1 MMPTIYALS
10 ILLSAFLLFQIQPMI
25 GKYILPWFGG
35 TPTVWSAVL
44 LFFQALLTGGYA
56 YAYWLLGR
64 SRNRLQGI
72 VHLAFLG
79 ISLVLLLVAAL
90 SWPSP
95 LTPDASW
102 RPQGSGLPVWDIFRV
117 LAVAVGIP
125 YLLLSANSTLV
136 QAWFHQDQSNHENTQ
151 PTPYRL
157 YALSNIGSLLGLIS
171 YPFLFEPTLTLRAQ
185 AYIWS
190 AAYLAFAVSAG
201 YLAFRTYR
209 RLQAGEAQDPASDL
223 PAEGA
228 RPSVGTHLLWIALAA
243 CASTLLLSVTSQITQ
258 EVAVI
263 PFLWVLPLTIYL
275 LTFIL
280 AFSGGIGYSRRIY
293 LIAFFVIALASDWML
308 VKYPPFD
315 IVIQIIIYALLLFIV
330 CMICHN
336 ELFNLRPH
344 PRFLPSFYLMVAVGG
359 ALGGVFVT
367 LLAPY
372 LFTTGFWELQWGLV
386 LCGVLLAL
394 VIHLERATV
403 KRKRSGRGRQR
414 EAQTPRTIK
423 PAVIALGA
431 ALLMQSVFIFFYMQA
446 VSANTLLTERN
457 FYGLLRVWENNA
469 DQPPVKTY
477 ELTHGKTAHGFQFES
492 ATLRDLP
499 TTYYTE
505 KSGVGLA
512 ITNEPARPGKIRV
525 GALGLGVGVLASYG
539 QPGDIFR
546 FYEINPDVIRI
557 AEGQGGYFSFLADSQ
572 AEVQIVP
579 GDARISLE
587 RELANNGTENFDLL
601 VLDTFNGDAMPLH
614 LLTREAFE
622 IYLKHLKPDGI
633 MAINVSNRYFNLP
646 LEVYRLTDAFGL
658 GAALIENSGDGIQS
672 YDSVWMLLTN
682 NRDFLNLPAITAVS
696 QPRPAIPGGLRAWTD
711 DYSNLVQIL
720 K

>member
-1 MMPTIYALS
+1 MQMIYALS
-10 ILLSAFLLFQIQPMI
+10 ILLSAFLLFLIQPMI

-79 ISLVLLLVAAL
+79 VSVALLVFTAL

-117 LAVAVGIP
+117 LAVAVGVP
-125 YLLLSANSTLV
+125 YLLLSSNSTLV
-136 QAWFHQDQSNHENTQ
+136 QAWFHQDRLSPEDHQ

-171 YPFLFEPTLTLRAQ
+171 YPFLFEPILTLRAQ
-185 AYIWS
+185 AYVW
-190 AAYLAFAVSAG
+190 SAG
-201 YLAFRTYR
+201 YLAFAISAAYLALRTFR
-209 RLQAGEAQDPASDL
+209 RLRVDQAQDPVSDL
-223 PAEGA
+223 PAEGT
-228 RPSVGTHLLWIALAA
+228 RPGVGTHLLWIVLAA

-293 LIAFFVIALASDWML
+293 LIAFFAVALASDWML
-308 VKYPPFD
+308 VKFPPFD
-315 IVIQIIIYALLLFIV
+315 IVTQIIIYALLLFIA

-359 ALGGVFVT
+359 AVGGIFVT

-372 LFTTGFWELQWGLV
+372 LFTTGFWELQWGLI
-386 LCGVLLAL
+386 LCGVLLTL
-394 VIHLERATV
+394 IIQLERAAV
-403 KRKRSGRGRQR
+403 KRKRAGKGRQR
-414 EAQTPRTIK
+414 EVQTPRVIK
-423 PAVIALGA
+423 PVVIGLAA
-431 ALLMQSVFIFFYMQA
+431 ALLLQSVFIFFYMRA

-457 FYGLLRVWENNA
+457 FYGLLRVWENNT
-469 DQPPVKTY
+469 DQPTVRTY

-492 ATLRDLP
+492 ASLRDLP

-512 ITNEPARPGKIRV
+512 ITNDPARPANIRV

-539 QPGDIFR
+539 QPGDVFR

-579 GDARISLE
+579 GDARLSLE
-587 RELANNGTENFDLL
+587 SELASNGPENFDLL

-622 IYLKHLKPDGI
+622 IYLKLLKPNGI

-646 LEVYRLTDAFGL
+646 LEVYRLADAFDL
-658 GAALIENSGDGIQS
+658 GTALIENSGDAIQS
-672 YDSVWMLLTN
+672 YDSVWMLLTRD
-682 NRDFLNLPAITAVS
+682 RDFLNLPAITAVS
-696 QPRPAIPGGLRAWTD
+696 QPRPAIPAGLRVWTD
-711 DYSNLVQIL
+711 DYSNLVQVL

>member
-1 MMPTIYALS
+1 MVGCLT
-10 ILLSAFLLFQIQPMI
+10 
-25 GKYILPWFGG
+25 
-35 TPTVWSAVL
+35 
-44 LFFQALLTGGYA
+44 FFQALLTGGYA

-64 SRNRLQGI
+64 LRNRRQGI

-79 ISLVLLLVAAL
+79 LSVALLVIAAL

-102 RPQGSGLPVWDIFRV
+102 RPQGSGLPVWGIFRV

-125 YLLLSANSTLV
+125 YLLLSSNSSLV
-136 QAWFHQDQSNHENTQ
+136 QAWFHHENHGQ
-151 PTPYRL
+151 TPYRL

-171 YPFLFEPTLTLRAQ
+171 YPFLFEPILTLRAQ
-185 AYIWS
+185 AYVW
-190 AAYLAFAVSAG
+190 SAG
-201 YLAFRTYR
+201 YLAFAISAAYLALRTYR
-209 RLQAGEAQDPASDL
+209 RLPADEAQDREDDL

-228 RPSVGTHLLWIALAA
+228 RPGVGTHILWIVLAA
-243 CASTLLLSVTSQITQ
+243 CATTLLISVTSQITQ
-258 EVAVI
+258 EVAVK

-293 LIAFFVIALASDWML
+293 LIAFFAVALASDWML

-315 IVIQIIIYALLLFIV
+315 IVTQIIIYSLLLFIA

-336 ELFNLRPH
+336 ELFSLRPH
-344 PRFLPSFYLMVAVGG
+344 PRFLSSFYLMIAVGG
-359 ALGGVFVT
+359 AVGGIFVT

-372 LFTTGFWELQWGLV
+372 IFTTGFWELQWGLV
-386 LCGVLLAL
+386 LCGALLAL
-394 VIHLERATV
+394 IIQLERTAV
-403 KRKRSGRGRQR
+403 KRKRAGKGRQR
-414 EAQTPRTIK
+414 EVQTPRVIK
-423 PAVIALGA
+423 PVVIGLAA
-431 ALLMQSVFIFFYMQA
+431 ALLLQSVFIFFYMRA
-446 VSANTLLTERN
+446 VSANTMLTERN
-457 FYGLLRVWENNA
+457 FYGLLRVWENNT
-469 DQPPVKTY
+469 DQPTVRTY

-492 ATLRDLP
+492 ASLRDLP

-512 ITNEPARPGKIRV
+512 ITNEPARPANIRV
-525 GALGLGVGVLASYG
+525 GALGLGIGVLASYG
-539 QPGDIFR
+539 QPGDVFR
-546 FYEINPDVIRI
+546 FYEINPDVIQI
-557 AEGQGGYFSFLADSQ
+557 AEGQGGYFSFLADSK
-572 AEVQIVP
+572 ADVQIVP
-579 GDARISLE
+579 GDARLSLKS
-587 RELANNGTENFDLL
+587 ELASDGPENFDLL

-622 IYLKHLKPDGI
+622 IYLKHLKPNGI

-646 LEVYRLTDAFGL
+646 LEVYRLADAFDL
-658 GAALIENSGDGIQS
+658 GAALIENSGDAIQS
-672 YDSVWMLLTN
+672 YDSVWMLLT
-682 NRDFLNLPAITAVS
+682 RDRNYLNLPAITTVS
-696 QPRPAIPGGLRAWTD
+696 QPRPAIPAGLRVWTD

>member
-1 MMPTIYALS
+1 MPTIYALS

-64 SRNRLQGI
+64 SRNRMQGI

-79 ISLVLLLVAAL
+79 VSVVLLLVAAL

-95 LTPDASW
+95 LTPNASW
-102 RPQGSGLPVWDIFRV
+102 RPQGSDLPVWDIFRV

-125 YLLLSANSTLV
+125 YLLLSSNSTLV
-136 QAWFHQDQSNHENTQ
+136 QAWFHQDQSHPENTQ
-151 PTPYRL
+151 PAPYRL

-171 YPFLFEPTLTLRAQ
+171 YPFLFEPNLTLRAQ
-185 AYIWS
+185 AYVW
-190 AAYLAFAVSAG
+190 SAG
-201 YLAFRTYR
+201 YLAFAISAAYLALRTYR
-209 RLQAGEAQDPASDL
+209 RLRAGEAQDPADDL
-223 PAEGA
+223 PVEGK

-243 CASTLLLSVTSQITQ
+243 SASTLLISVTSQITQ

-293 LIAFFVIALASDWML
+293 LIGFFAIALASDWML

-315 IVIQIIIYALLLFIV
+315 IVVQIILYALLLFIA

-359 ALGGVFVT
+359 AVGGVFVT
-367 LLAPY
+367 LLAPT
-372 LFTTGFWELQWGLV
+372 LFTTGFWELQWGLI
-386 LCGVLLAL
+386 LCGVLLTL
-394 VIHLERATV
+394 IIQLERTPV
-403 KRKRSGRGRQR
+403 KRKRAGKGRQR
-414 EAQTPRTIK
+414 EVHTPRTIK
-423 PAVIALGA
+423 PGVIALA
-431 ALLMQSVFIFFYMQA
+431 AVLLLQSVFIFFYMRA
-446 VSANTLLTERN
+446 VTSNTLLTERN

-469 DQPPVKTY
+469 DQPPVRTY

-492 ATLRDLP
+492 ASLRDLP

-512 ITNEPARPGKIRV
+512 ITNDPVRPANIHV

-539 QPGDIFR
+539 QPGDVFR

-557 AEGQGGYFSFLADSQ
+557 AEGQGDYFSFLADSQ

-579 GDARISLE
+579 GDARLSLE
-587 RELANNGTENFDLL
+587 RELASSGTENFDLL

-622 IYLKHLKPDGI
+622 IYLKHLKPNGI
-633 MAINVSNRYFNLP
+633 LAINVSNRYFNLP
-646 LEVYRLTDAFGL
+646 LEVYRLADAFDL
-658 GAALIENSGDGIQS
+658 GTALIENTGDGVQS
-672 YDSVWMLLTN
+672 YNSVWMLLTRD
-682 NRDFLNLPAITAVS
+682 RDFLNLPAITAVS
-696 QPRPAIPGGLRAWTD
+696 KPRTAIPSGLRVWTD
-711 DYSNLVQIL
+711 DFSNLVQIL

>member
-1 MMPTIYALS
+1 MVGCLT
-10 ILLSAFLLFQIQPMI
+10 
-25 GKYILPWFGG
+25 
-35 TPTVWSAVL
+35 
-44 LFFQALLTGGYA
+44 FFQALLTGGYA

-64 SRNRLQGI
+64 LRNRRQGI

-79 ISLVLLLVAAL
+79 VSAALLVIAAL

-102 RPQGSGLPVWDIFRV
+102 RPQGSGLPVWGIFRV

-125 YLLLSANSTLV
+125 YLLLSSNSSLV
-136 QAWFHQDQSNHENTQ
+136 QAWFHHENHGQ
-151 PTPYRL
+151 TPYRL

-171 YPFLFEPTLTLRAQ
+171 YPFLFEPILTLRAQ
-185 AYIWS
+185 AYVW
-190 AAYLAFAVSAG
+190 SAG
-201 YLAFRTYR
+201 YLAFAISAAYLALRTYR
-209 RLQAGEAQDPASDL
+209 RLPADEAQDREDDL

-228 RPSVGTHLLWIALAA
+228 RPGVGTHILWIVLAA
-243 CASTLLLSVTSQITQ
+243 CATTLLISVTSQITQ
-258 EVAVI
+258 EVAVK

-293 LIAFFVIALASDWML
+293 LIAFFAVALASDWML

-315 IVIQIIIYALLLFIV
+315 IVTQIIIYSLLLFIA

-336 ELFNLRPH
+336 ELFSLRPH
-344 PRFLPSFYLMVAVGG
+344 PRFLSSFYLMIAVGG
-359 ALGGVFVT
+359 AVGGIFVT

-372 LFTTGFWELQWGLV
+372 IFTTGFWELQWGLV
-386 LCGVLLAL
+386 LCGALLAL
-394 VIHLERATV
+394 IIQLERTAV
-403 KRKRSGRGRQR
+403 KRKRAGKGRQR
-414 EAQTPRTIK
+414 EVQTPRVIK
-423 PAVIALGA
+423 PVVIGLAA
-431 ALLMQSVFIFFYMQA
+431 ALLLQSVFIFFYMRA
-446 VSANTLLTERN
+446 VSANTMLTERN
-457 FYGLLRVWENNA
+457 FYGLLRVWENNT
-469 DQPPVKTY
+469 DQPTVRTY

-492 ATLRDLP
+492 ASLRDLP

-512 ITNEPARPGKIRV
+512 ITNEPARPANIRV
-525 GALGLGVGVLASYG
+525 GALGLGIGVLASYG
-539 QPGDIFR
+539 QPGDVFR
-546 FYEINPDVIRI
+546 FYEINPDVIQI
-557 AEGQGGYFSFLADSQ
+557 AEGQGGYFSFLADSK
-572 AEVQIVP
+572 ADVQIVP
-579 GDARISLE
+579 GDARLSLKS
-587 RELANNGTENFDLL
+587 ELASDGPENFDLL

-622 IYLKHLKPDGI
+622 IYLKHLKPNGI

-646 LEVYRLTDAFGL
+646 LEVYRLADAFDL
-658 GAALIENSGDGIQS
+658 GAALIENSGDAIQS
-672 YDSVWMLLTN
+672 YDSVWMLLT
-682 NRDFLNLPAITAVS
+682 RDRNYLNLPAITTVS
-696 QPRPAIPGGLRAWTD
+696 QPRPAIPAGLRVWTD